1 MKRWMFAAP
10 DSDIYRVQADLQVGG
25 AFSILEWSGTEH
37 IDHFGHYEVIEVP
50 RRLVF
55 TLLVPKHFLGR
66 TRVALDIAEHGDVSQ
81 FVFEPTGV
89 DPHVVEDAWRSMF
102 DALA

>member
-1 MKRWMFAAP
+1 M
-10 DSDIYRVQADLQVGG
+10 
-25 AFSILEWSGTEH
+25 
-37 IDHFGHYEVIEVP
+37 
-50 RRLVF
+50 
-55 TLLVPKHFLGR
+55 HFLGR

-102 DALA
+102 DALAQVLGAPSATARSSPS